1 MLVETFLRKQ
11 LGLKAQPHPVSGK
24 VDYRSIHRLSACWVF
39 WLHVNLL
46 DAWSEV
52 RALFSGTGGGSPYAA
67 GKVLRMR
74 TVNQRG
80 HQRRASEKFRVRA
93 GPRVPVAIDRA
104 ARRGAES
111 VKTAIFPRIP
121 GTLPTAAAIQ
131 AVNQWAEKVRDE
143 FLARQTGLP

>member
-1 MLVETFLRKQ
+1 M
-11 LGLKAQPHPVSGK
+11 
-24 VDYRSIHRLSACWVF
+24 
-39 WLHVNLL
+39 
-46 DAWSEV
+46 
-52 RALFSGTGGGSPYAA
+52 
-67 GKVLRMR
+67 
-74 TVNQRG
+74 
-80 HQRRASEKFRVRA
+80 RA

-143 FLARQTGLP
+143 FLAPQVGLELGAFWLTALVVFSEPGTQARKILLFLYPD